1 MRIKGSAET
10 LEFRRRLAVEHLR
23 EGKSINAV
31 AKIVKAS
38 PSSVWRWKNAWEQK
52 GLPGLAGKPHPGRTP
67 RLNHAQKKQ
76 LVKLLLRGPRAAGYT
91 TDLWTLA
98 RVAEVIEKR
107 LGVSYHPNYVWHILR
122 RLGWSCQKPEQRA
135 RECDEEA
142 IRRWRERDW
151 PRIKKEPRT
160 KS

>member
-10 LEFRRRLAVEHLR
+10 LEFRRCLAVEHLR

-38 PSSVWRWKNAWEQK
+38 PSSVWRWKEAWKQK
-52 GLPGLAGKPHPGRTP
+52 GLAGLKAKPHPGRTP
-67 RLNHAQKKQ
+67 RLTRTQKKR
-76 LVKLLLRGPRAAGYT
+76 LVKLLLRGPRSAGYP

-107 LGVSYHPNYVWHILR
+107 LGVKYKSNYVWYILR

-135 RECDEEA
+135 RERDEEA
-142 IRRWRERDW
+142 IARWRERDW
-151 PRIKKEPRT
+151 PRIKKGA
-160 KS
+160 S

>member
-23 EGKSINAV
+23 EGKSINEV
-31 AKIVKAS
+31 ARIVKAS
-38 PSSVWRWKNAWEQK
+38 PSSVWRWKKAWEQK
-52 GLPGLAGKPHPGRTP
+52 GLAGLSAKPHPGRRA
-67 RLNHAQKKQ
+67 RLNRAQKKQ
-76 LVKLLLRGPRAAGYT
+76 LVQLLLRGPRSAGYA

-98 RVAEVIEKR
+98 RVSEVIEKR
-107 LGVSYHPNYVWHILR
+107 LGVTYHPHYVWHILR

-135 RECDEEA
+135 RERDERA
-142 IRRWRERDW
+142 IRRWRKSDW